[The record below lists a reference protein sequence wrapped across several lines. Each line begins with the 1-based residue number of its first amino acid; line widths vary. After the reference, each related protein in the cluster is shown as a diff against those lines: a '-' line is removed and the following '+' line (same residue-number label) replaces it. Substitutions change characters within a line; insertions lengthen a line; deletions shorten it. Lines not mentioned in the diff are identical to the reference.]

1 MPDRPGTA
9 QLQAFFLAVEPGRRF
24 CLFHS
29 PHGRQPLGRVLY
41 VHPFA
46 EEMNKSRRMAALHA
60 RALAKAGFAVLQID
74 LLGCGDSSGTAADAH
89 WEGWVRDLVAAHCWL
104 SKQAAGPNW
113 LWGLRAGALLA
124 AQTAA
129 QIDEP
134 CNFLFWQPANS
145 GKPLV
150 QQFLRLKAANE
161 LIGGAAKGVVA
172 QLRQQLERGEPVD
185 VAGYQLGPQLLHGF
199 EAATLAPPA
208 SAHPAGR
215 LAWIEL
221 SNQTDAAL
229 LPASAAALERWR
241 SAGFTVNSQVV
252 PGPAFWQTT
261 EIEEAPALLAAS
273 LRALCPDA
281 RSVPEG
287 GDAF

>member
-1 MPDRPGTA
+1 M
-9 QLQAFFLAVEPGRRF
+9 QAYFLAVEPGRRF
-24 CLFHS
+24 CLFH
-29 PHGRQPLGRVLY
+29 PAHGRPPLGRVLY

-60 RALAKAGFAVLQID
+60 RALAKAGFSVLQID
-74 LLGCGDSSGTAADAH
+74 LLGCGDSSGTAADAR
-89 WEGWVRDLVAAHCWL
+89 WQDWVRDLVAAHRWL
-104 SKQAAGPNW
+104 GERAAGPSW

-124 AQTAA
+124 AQAAA
-129 QIDEP
+129 QIDET

-145 GKPLV
+145 GKLLV

-172 QLRQQLERGEPVD
+172 QLRQQLERGEPVN

-208 SAHPAGR
+208 STHPPGR
-215 LAWIEL
+215 LEWIEL
-221 SNQTDAAL
+221 SNQADPAL
-229 LPASAAALERWR
+229 LPASVTALERWR
-241 SAGFTVNSQVV
+241 SAGFTVNSQLAA
-252 PGPAFWQTT
+252 GPAFWQTT

-273 LRALCPDA
+273 LRALRADRRIDSKDDDA
-281 RSVPEG
+281 G
-287 GDAF
+287 